1 MLQSPPFL
9 PVRLECNCHICQV
22 LSLPEVDYVEE
33 DGVVHTARVGSWGLD
48 RVNQR
53 DGRDG
58 SYSCNPSYSKKTHII
73 GK

>member
-1 MLQSPPFL
+1 M
-9 PVRLECNCHICQV
+9 

-58 SYSCNPSYSKKTHII
+58 SYSCNPSYSKKTPLSYYWKIKQI
-73 GK
+73 CR